1 MKKLT
6 TLLLMLALLFGIC
19 GCSQKHGQAAK
30 NMDQSEATSGEDV
43 YNVVMQIVTF
53 GQEYEGLDEVESA
66 INDIT
71 VPEIGVS
78 VTLNPVKAWD
88 LASTSVQ
95 QISSGEKLDL
105 MCVLAMGSGLD
116 NIGNYAGRNLLLPL
130 DELYNLYG
138 QDIDCCIGELKQLG
152 YYGGTL
158 YGVPVNYL
166 AGTGGG
172 YIVRTDLMEELG
184 FQFKEGKTY
193 SLEDLEPMFSA
204 YQEVYGYDHFAIA
217 SHPMQSVMAV
227 DMLGDGSSGVLLNG
241 GLDNLEVINLF
252 ASQAYESYANSAY
265 DWNQRGYFHPNA
277 AYITDAWPQLIAQGN
292 YLGAFVSFNGTDGT
306 DGMPAWEN
314 NSGYDLTAIKI
325 IDDIAT
331 TQIAS
336 YATWCIPVTCENP
349 EKTMQFLNL
358 LYQDRERE
366 QDIDSLLATGIE
378 GITYQVVEEVGGS
391 KAIVTYADGVD
402 YISSP
407 YEQTVPIYGNQ
418 LTVPKFEPLTSD
430 IYNQFAGYNQNLRER
445 GRYSRAF
452 GYAFDATSVSAERA
466 AVQKVISQYT
476 ALLAYG
482 IVNPHEVLP
491 EFLQELEDAGID
503 TVIAENQRQL
513 DAWIS
518 QDQ

>member
-1 MKKLT
+1 MRKLT
-6 TLLLMLALLFGIC
+6 TLLLMLALIVGIC
-19 GCSQKHGQAAK
+19 GC
-30 NMDQSEATSGEDV
+30 DQSNRHTVINTDQTEATYGDDV

-53 GQEYEGLDEVESA
+53 GQEYEGIDDVETA
-66 INDIT
+66 INAIT

-78 VTLNPVKAWD
+78 VTLVPVAGWD
-88 LASTSVQ
+88 MVSTSVQ

-105 MCVLAMGSGLD
+105 MCVLAMGSGMD

-130 DELYNLYG
+130 DELYGLYG
-138 QDIDCCIGELKQLG
+138 QDIDSCIGELKQLG
-152 YYGGTL
+152 YYGGKL

-172 YIVRTDLMEELG
+172 YIVRTDLMESLG
-184 FQFKEGKTY
+184 FQFEEGKLYTI
-193 SLEDLEPMFSA
+193 EDLEPMFRA
-204 YQEVYGYDHFAIA
+204 YLEAYGHDHYAIA
-217 SHPMQSVMAV
+217 SYPLQSVMAV

-241 GLDNLEVINLF
+241 GLDNLNIVNLF
-252 ASQAYESYANSAY
+252 ASKEYESYVNTAY
-265 DWNQRGYFHPNA
+265 DWNQQGYFNPNA
-277 AYITDAWPQLIAQGN
+277 MYIMDTWPQLIAQGN
-292 YLGAFVSFNGTDGT
+292 YLGGFIAFNGTDGT
-306 DGMPAWEN
+306 DGMPAWEI

-358 LYQDRERE
+358 LYQDRDRG
-366 QDIDSLLATGIE
+366 QDIDSLLAVGIE
-378 GITYQVVEEVGGS
+378 GITYQIIEEVGGS
-391 KAIVTYADGVD
+391 KAIISYADG
-402 YISSP
+402 INHMASP

-430 IYNQFAGYNQNLRER
+430 IYNQFAGYNQDLRDR
-445 GRYSRAF
+445 GRYSQAF

-466 AVQKVISQYT
+466 AVQKVISQYSS
-476 ALLAYG
+476 LLAYG
-482 IVNPHEVLP
+482 VVDPYEVLP
-491 EFLQELEDAGID
+491 VFLQELKSAGID

-513 DAWIS
+513 DAWAS
-518 QDQ
+518 RHN